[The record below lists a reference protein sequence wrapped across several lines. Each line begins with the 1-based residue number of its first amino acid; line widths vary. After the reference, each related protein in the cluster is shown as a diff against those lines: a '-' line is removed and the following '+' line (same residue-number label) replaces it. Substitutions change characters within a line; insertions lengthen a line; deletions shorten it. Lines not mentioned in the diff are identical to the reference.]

1 MYELL
6 YSKFYV
12 VDILFIKR
20 LKEIDMR
27 IKPIYSPIMI
37 NSTVYFGI
45 EKSLEINNVDDETK
59 AILKKL
65 DKGISEKELLEIDKF
80 FDVDNFNQVV
90 QLLRENNLIQ
100 EDVISDDDFLL
111 RYKNN
116 MNYFQNFSNSKLTEL
131 DIQKKLNEKKILF
144 LGVGG
149 SSLLASAFV
158 GMGVENLILLDFD
171 RIELSNLNRQFIFNE
186 SQLGK
191 LKVDMAKNYFEKMNS
206 KCNITAINKKI
217 ESIEDIDEIIK
228 DVDIVINAIDTP
240 AIESNRWV
248 SYSCYKNK
256 KPFFQ
261 VGVGCR
267 TVFVEKYTFN
277 EGCYDCFL
285 LNQLDEIFDETKE
298 TFNLVYS
305 NDVEIVNTS
314 FAPNILAFSGFLS
327 MEVFKYILNNDN
339 HDVSYEID
347 LDKLSIRKYNMHM
360 KNKNCPVCNNMKF
373 VHIKD
378 LYKISKEG
386 V

>member
-1 MYELL
+1 
-6 YSKFYV
+6 
-12 VDILFIKR
+12 
-20 LKEIDMR
+20 MR
-27 IKPIYSPIMI
+27 IKPIYSPII
-37 NSTVYFGI
+37 IGSTVYFGI
-45 EKSLEINNVDDETK
+45 EKSLEINDIDDETK
-59 AILKKL
+59 KILKKL
-65 DKGISEKELLEIDKF
+65 DKGISEKELLDIDKC
-80 FDVDNFNQVV
+80 FDVESFNEVI

-100 EDVISDDDFLL
+100 EDCTSEDDEFLL

-116 MNYFQNFSNSKLTEL
+116 LNYFQNFSNLTLTEF

-158 GMGVENLILLDFD
+158 GMGVENLVLLDFD

-191 LKVDMAKNYFEKMNS
+191 LKVDMAKDYFEKINS
-206 KCNITAINKKI
+206 KCSITAINKKI
-217 ESIEDIDEIIK
+217 ESIEDVDEIIK

-261 VGVGCR
+261 VGSGCR

-285 LNQLDEIFDETKE
+285 LNQLDENFDETKKI
-298 TFNLVYS
+298 FDLVY
-305 NDVEIVNTS
+305 NNNLKIVNTS
-314 FAPNILAFSGFLS
+314 FAPNILAFSAFLS

-339 HDVSYEID
+339 KDVSYEID
-347 LDKLSIRKYNMHM
+347 LDKLSIRKYNMHS

-373 VHIKD
+373 VDIKD
-378 LYKISKEG
+378 LYKRSKENR
-386 V
+386 